1 MSSQEEPKGLGQWKE
16 ICCKSKLVLTGAGGT
31 EGGVRGWGGGGVRE
45 WGDGGVGLGVVVVV
59 LL

>member
-16 ICCKSKLVLTGAGGT
+16 ICCKSKLVLTGAGGA
-31 EGGVRGWGGGGVRE
+31 EGGVRGWGGGF
-45 WGDGGVGLGVVVVV
+45 GGGGGMGLGGVVV